1 MSLAATIE
9 PAPARIRAT
18 PYARRLARERNVPL
32 TAIAGTGPN
41 GRITGDDLK
50 NYKTP
55 AAESQIEVP
64 ATPEAGPS
72 SAAAPEKRYAT
83 PPSAIAARVEFAAAL
98 ALLSQIGDVREGVA
112 IEDICL
118 KAAALALDTS
128 GLAAGKDGIVL
139 LAAPDDRQFL
149 GELRTKSVSAI
160 AALRANLDQEGSA
173 GLAVSFLG
181 KPGIRPVAARLV
193 DGIAARLVV
202 GAADRDGGADCLLSF
217 DPDHIHESA
226 AEDFVLAFRE
236 LVESPFRLLV

>member
-32 TAIAGTGPN
+32 SAIAGTGPN
-41 GRITGDDLK
+41 GRITGNDLE
-50 NYKTP
+50 NYTAPQPEAP
-55 AAESQIEVP
+55 AA
-64 ATPEAGPS
+64 PEAAPS
-72 SAAAPEKRYAT
+72 STAAPEKRYAT

-118 KAAALALDTS
+118 KAAALALDIS

-173 GLAVSFLG
+173 GLAVSFLR

-202 GAADRDGGADCLLSF
+202 GVADRDGGADCLLSF

>member
-32 TAIAGTGPN
+32 SAIAGTGPN
-41 GRITGDDLK
+41 GRITGNDLE
-50 NYKTP
+50 NY
-55 AAESQIEVP
+55 AESQIEAP
-64 ATPEAGPS
+64 AAPEAGPS
-72 SAAAPEKRYAT
+72 SAAAPQNRYAT

-118 KAAALALDTS
+118 KAAALALDIS

-173 GLAVSFLG
+173 GLAVSFLR

-202 GAADRDGGADCLLSF
+202 GVADRDGGADCLLSF

-226 AEDFVLAFRE
+226 AEDFVLAFME